1 MPWMIFAAKYILWM
15 VMIMKDSKEM
25 LSSMLKTTQMG
36 QIGIRSVLDTTMRPG
51 LRKALESQLQEY
63 DIIESEAHAIASQR
77 GWELPE
83 LDPAVRFMSDMM
95 TKAKLAYGNT
105 DSKIAGMM
113 IQGNTRGM
121 ITGLKNAHQFNKQD
135 AEVSTLSQKLL
146 DCETA
151 NIRQMQN
158 FL

>member
-1 MPWMIFAAKYILWM
+1 
-15 VMIMKDSKEM
+15 MKSSKEM
-25 LSSMLKTTQMG
+25 LSSILKTTQMG
-36 QIGIRSVLDTTMRPG
+36 QIGIRSVLDTSMRPG

-63 DIIESEAHAIASQR
+63 DSIESEAHAIATQR

-83 LDPAVRFMSDMM
+83 LDPAVRFMSNMM
-95 TKAKLAYGNT
+95 AKAKLTRGNA

-121 ITGLKNAHQFNKQD
+121 IKSLKNAHQFSSQD
-135 AEVSTLSQKLL
+135 EQVSILTQKLL
-146 DCETA
+146 DCEKA
-151 NIRQMQN
+151 NIRQMQG

>member
-1 MPWMIFAAKYILWM
+1 M
-15 VMIMKDSKEM
+15 VMHMKNSKEM
-25 LSSMLKTTQMG
+25 LSSILKTTQMG
-36 QIGIRSVLDTTMRPG
+36 QIGIRTVLDTSMRPS

-63 DIIESEAHAIASQR
+63 DIIESEAHAIAGQR
-77 GWELPE
+77 GWELSE
-83 LDPAVRFMSDMM
+83 LDPAVRFMAGMM
-95 TKAKLAYGNT
+95 SRMKLTRGNP

-121 ITGLKNAHQFNKQD
+121 IKGIKNQHQFNKQD
-135 AEVSTLSQKLL
+135 VQVNSLTQRLL
-146 DCETA
+146 DCENA

>member
-1 MPWMIFAAKYILWM
+1 MQ
-15 VMIMKDSKEM
+15 MKNSKEM
-25 LSSMLKTTQMG
+25 LSSILKTTQMG
-36 QIGIRSVLDTTMRPG
+36 QIGIRSVLDTSMRPG

-63 DIIESEAHAIASQR
+63 DSIESEAHAIASQR

-83 LDPAVRFMSDMM
+83 LDPAVRFMSNMM
-95 TKAKLAYGNT
+95 TKAKLSRGNA

-121 ITGLKNAHQFNKQD
+121 IKGLKNVHQFSSQD
-135 AEVSTLSQKLL
+135 EPVSILTQKLL
-146 DCETA
+146 DCEQA
-151 NIRQMQN
+151 NIRQMQS

>member
-1 MPWMIFAAKYILWM
+1 MKRNREILCS
-15 VMIMKDSKEM
+15 I
-25 LSSMLKTTQMG
+25 LKTTQMG
-36 QIGIRSVLDTTMRPG
+36 QTGIRSALDTSMRPG

-63 DIIESEAHAIASQR
+63 DSIETEAHSIATSR

-83 LDPAVRFMSDMM
+83 LDPAMRVMAAFATRM
-95 TKAKLAYGNT
+95 KLNGRNT
-105 DSKIAGMM
+105 DSKIADMM

-121 ITGLKNAHQFNKQD
+121 IKGLKNLHQLAGADEQIHI
-135 AEVSTLSQKLL
+135 LSQKLL

-151 NIRQMQN
+151 NIRQMQS

>member
-1 MPWMIFAAKYILWM
+1 
-15 VMIMKDSKEM
+15 M
-25 LSSMLKTTQMG
+25 LSSILKTTQMG
-36 QIGIRSVLDTTMRPG
+36 QVGIRSVLDSAMEPG
-51 LRKALESQLQEY
+51 LRRALESQLQEY

-77 GWELPE
+77 GWDLPE
-83 LDPAVRFMSDMM
+83 LDPMVRFMSGMM
-95 TKAKLAYGNT
+95 SRAKLGRQNT

-121 ITGLKNAHQFNKQD
+121 IKGIKNQHQFHQPDNP
-135 AEVSTLSQKLL
+135 VNTLTQRLL
-146 DCETA
+146 DCEEA